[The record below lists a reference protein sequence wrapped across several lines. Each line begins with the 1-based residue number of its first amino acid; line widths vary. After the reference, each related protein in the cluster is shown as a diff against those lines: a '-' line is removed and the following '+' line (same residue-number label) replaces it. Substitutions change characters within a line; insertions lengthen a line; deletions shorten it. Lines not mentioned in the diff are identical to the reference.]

1 MNIETS
7 EKKENLMISMMK
19 KSYRALPLSM
29 QRYFA
34 PKIGHFMKLAYA
46 LLGFQLLDNVIG
58 KATVPFSAKPYLKKS
73 FAQQGEDL
81 ILDRVFSGILQKD
94 LSQSHTYVDVG
105 AYDPIKH
112 SVTYLLYLRGWNGIV
127 FDPSIETAR
136 LFKRWRKR
144 DKVINAVVGET
155 DGIDVDFFVKRSG
168 AITQVG
174 DQSPQGTKYP
184 TTYRKPEEM
193 INFEKF
199 TFRQVNL
206 NDELKRQGINK
217 IDFLNMDVEGAE
229 LEILRTF
236 DFEYFKPSIIAVE
249 ILSNNLAK
257 CLESEQAKI
266 ILNNGY
272 QAVGSAVITQ
282 FFARTDEVAE

>member
-1 MNIETS
+1 MIITVL
-7 EKKENLMISMMK
+7 KKIFKMLPESMH
-19 KSYRALPLSM
+19 
-29 QRYFA
+29 RYLK
-34 PKIGHFMKLAYA
+34 PKIARHIKLAYA
-46 LLGFQLLDNVIG
+46 ILGFQLLDNVIG
-58 KATVPFSAKPYLKKS
+58 KAKVPWSTKPYLKKS

-81 ILDRVFSGILQKD
+81 ILDRVFSGVLHKD

-105 AYDPIKH
+105 AYDPVKH

-136 LFKRWRKR
+136 LFKKWRKR

-155 DGIDVDFFVKRSG
+155 DGIDVNFFVKRSG

-184 TTYRKPEEM
+184 PSEKMT
-193 INFEKF
+193 NFEKF

-206 NDELKRQGINK
+206 NDELKRQGIDK

-236 DFEYFKPSIIAVE
+236 DFEYFKPSIIAIE
-249 ILSNNLAK
+249 IHGNDLKK
-257 CLESEQAKI
+257 CLKTEQAKI

-282 FFARTDEVAE
+282 FFARKDEVIE